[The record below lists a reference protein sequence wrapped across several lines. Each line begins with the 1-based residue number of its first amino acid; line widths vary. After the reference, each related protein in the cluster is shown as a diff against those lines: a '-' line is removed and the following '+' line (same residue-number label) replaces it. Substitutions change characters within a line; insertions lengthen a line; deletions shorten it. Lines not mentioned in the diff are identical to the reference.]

1 MKEGVVMEIIDPI
14 PFELDVDDLLET
26 LGNRRIRE
34 KDVLPLIDECNQL
47 IEPKAVYKFVQVTK
61 INNSE
66 IQVDNKYCIKSIIL
80 GDSIVN
86 DQKIVPY
93 VVTIGSQLE
102 ANSSK
107 ESKTNILKAFIMEQ
121 IADYSLVKARLQISS
136 LFKEKLGNNI
146 NNFSPGTGTG
156 KLFDINQQEVLF
168 KIIDPTKIGVHLTP
182 TYLMLPKK
190 SISGFFAATSNEY
203 VACEYCPRK
212 CEQRRKEYSGEY
224 IGHQC
229 EQDTY

>member
-1 MKEGVVMEIIDPI
+1 MKVIDPI

-34 KDVLPLIDECNQL
+34 KDVVPLIDECREL
-47 IEPKAVYKFVQVTK
+47 IEPKAVYKFAQVTK

-66 IQVDNKYCIKSIIL
+66 IQVDNEYSIQSIIL
-80 GDSIVN
+80 GDSLENNQTIA
-86 DQKIVPY
+86 PY

-102 ANSSK
+102 SNSSK
-107 ESKTNILKAFIMEQ
+107 ESKNNILKAFVMEQ
-121 IADYSLVKARLQISS
+121 IADYAIDKARLYVSF
-136 LFKEKLGNNI
+136 LAKEKLGNNI

-156 KLFDINQQEVLF
+156 RLFNINQQEVLF
-168 KIIDPTKIGVHLTP
+168 KIIDPNTIGVRLTP

-190 SISGFFAATSNEY
+190 SISGVFAATRNEY

-224 IGHQC
+224 VGHQC

>member
-1 MKEGVVMEIIDPI
+1 MEVIDPI

-26 LGNRRIRE
+26 LGKRRIRE
-34 KDVLPLIDECNQL
+34 KDVVPLIDECLEL

-61 INNSE
+61 VNNSE
-66 IQVDNKYCIKSIIL
+66 IQVDNGYSIKSIIL
-80 GDSIVN
+80 ADSVEN
-86 DQKIVPY
+86 DQTIVPH

-102 ANSSK
+102 TYTSK
-107 ESKTNILKAFIMEQ
+107 ESKINILKAFVMEQ
-121 IADYSLVKARLQISS
+121 IADYALDKARLYVSS
-136 LFKEKLGNNI
+136 LAKEKLGNNI

-156 KLFDINQQEVLF
+156 KLFNINQQEVLF
-168 KIIDPTKIGVHLTP
+168 KIIDPNTIGVRLTP

-190 SISGFFAATSNEY
+190 SISGVFAATPNEY

-212 CEQRRKEYSGEY
+212 CEHRRKEYSGEY